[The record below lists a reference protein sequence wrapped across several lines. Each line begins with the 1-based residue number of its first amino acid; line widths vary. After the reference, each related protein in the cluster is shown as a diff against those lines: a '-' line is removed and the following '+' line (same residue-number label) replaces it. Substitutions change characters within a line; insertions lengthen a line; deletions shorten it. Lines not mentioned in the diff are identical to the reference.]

1 MSEGKNTVGR
11 SRSAI
16 IWSFLEKI
24 MKRGVSFVVSMF
36 LARLL
41 SPSDFGL
48 VAMVGFFTVI
58 ASVFADLGIGQALV
72 QKKNVTDIQ
81 YSTVFY
87 INVFL
92 GVFIYFTLWGAAPYI
107 SKFYG
112 EDIIVEIVRLSA
124 FSFIIN
130 SFVAVPSAILFKD
143 LKIKYFAYS
152 MVVSNVL
159 SGGLSVIMAYKGWGV
174 WSLVWYGLSGTVIKV
189 TMLWIISKWVPLFR
203 FSIYSIKDIWK
214 TALGFLNIGIINKVL
229 EGLDSLFIGK
239 VFNMAQLGFYNRAKA
254 LYELPMYTFLT
265 PITRPFFPIFAKI
278 QDELGEQRR
287 KFYNTVE
294 MLNFITLLGFGLL
307 FILAKNWIVILYSDK
322 WLESV
327 AYFKVLII
335 LIPFY
340 PFNLLST
347 SLFKG
352 NGKLKLLTI
361 ITAIDRAAVIFALI
375 FGLKYG
381 LLEFVYAFVV
391 YKIFV
396 FVFRIFF
403 VQKYLKISSMVVVVS
418 LVKMILVFIVIAV
431 PLHYLN
437 ISNIYIETIVKTL
450 IFSVSYMLIGYMFQ
464 IEGLLILYKE
474 LKNLLFSKK

>member
-1 MSEGKNTVGR
+1 
-11 SRSAI
+11 
-16 IWSFLEKI
+16 
-24 MKRGVSFVVSMF
+24 
-36 LARLL
+36 
-41 SPSDFGL
+41 
-48 VAMVGFFTVI
+48 
-58 ASVFADLGIGQALV
+58 
-72 QKKNVTDIQ
+72 
-81 YSTVFY
+81 
-87 INVFL
+87 
-92 GVFIYFTLWGAAPYI
+92 
-107 SKFYG
+107 
-112 EDIIVEIVRLSA
+112 
-124 FSFIIN
+124 
-130 SFVAVPSAILFKD
+130 
-143 LKIKYFAYS
+143 

-189 TMLWIISKWVPLFR
+189 IMLWIISEWVPLFR

-396 FVFRIFF
+396 FVFRVFF
-403 VQKYLKISSMVVVVS
+403 VQKYLKISSKIVVVS
-418 LVKMILVFIVIAV
+418 MAKMILIFIVIAV